1 MSSEER
7 FTMDDYREMWAELGI
22 DLEAHD
28 GLLAVLPP
36 LFQDTILTQK
46 GRPARMAYFDN
57 VFAEVHGMRIRE
69 LVNHKKAGGIVV
81 GTFCTYVPEEL
92 IIAAGGIAVGLCGGA
107 DMAQEAAGQYLP
119 GNICPLIKS
128 SLGFKLG
135 KVCPYYESCDLLV
148 GETTCDGKKKFYEI
162 LGELQEVY
170 VMELPQK
177 KGERDVALWRGEV
190 RAFVER
196 LEGLTGKKIKEDAL
210 RDGVRIVNGK
220 RRALQRLAEL
230 RKSDPPVI
238 SGLDSLLVDQIAFY
252 DEPRRLAVKV
262 NELCDELEKR
272 RDSGRGPDLPSH
284 PRILMTGCPVA
295 IPNWKL
301 ASVIETSGA
310 VVAMDELCTG
320 IRYFRNLV
328 DEDAQDMDNMLDAIA
343 DRYLK
348 IDCAV
353 FTPNDERIENILDIT
368 NEYDIDAVVYYAL
381 QFCDPYSVESY
392 KVQKALDKAGVPM
405 LYLETDYGTGDVAQ
419 MKTRVEALI
428 EMTRARKAE
437 S

>member
-1 MSSEER
+1 
-7 FTMDDYREMWAELGI
+7 MDDYHEMWAELGI

-28 GLLAVLPP
+28 GLLGVLPP
-36 LFQDTILTQK
+36 LFQDTILSQK

-57 VFAEVHGMRIRE
+57 VFAEVHGMRIKE
-69 LVNHKKAGGIVV
+69 LVNHKKAGGVVV

-107 DMAQEAAGQYLP
+107 DIAPEAAAKYLP

-162 LGELQEVY
+162 LGELQDVY

-177 KGERDVALWRGEV
+177 KGERDTALWRGEV
-190 RAFVER
+190 RAFVSR
-196 LEGLTGKKIKEDAL
+196 LEELTGKKIEEGALSDAIT
-210 RDGVRIVNGK
+210 IVNNK
-220 RRALQRLAEL
+220 RKALLRLAEL

-238 SGLDSLLVDQIAFY
+238 SGLDALLVDQIAFY
-252 DEPRRLAVKV
+252 DDPRRLAVKV

-272 RDSGRGPDLPSH
+272 RESGKGPDLPNH
-284 PRILMTGCPVA
+284 PRVLVTGCPMA

-310 VVAMDELCTG
+310 VLAMDELCTG

-328 DEDAQDMDNMLDAIA
+328 DESQKDMEGMLDAIA

-353 FTPNDERIENILDIT
+353 FTPNDERVENILQIT
-368 NEYDIDAVVYYAL
+368 REYRIDAVVYYSL

-392 KVQKALDKAGVPM
+392 KVGKALEKEGVPM
-405 LYLETDYGTGDVAQ
+405 LYLETDYGTGDVGQ
-419 MKTRVEALI
+419 LKTRIEALF
-428 EMTRARKAE
+428 EMTRAGIQP
-437 S
+437 

>member
-1 MSSEER
+1 
-7 FTMDDYREMWAELGI
+7 MDDYREMWAELGL
-22 DLEAHD
+22 DLDAHD
-28 GLLAVLPP
+28 VLLGVLPP
-36 LFQDTILTQK
+36 LFQDTYLSQK

-57 VFAEVHGMRIRE
+57 VFAEVHGMRIKE
-69 LVNHKKAGGIVV
+69 LVNHRKAGGVVV

-107 DMAQEAAGQYLP
+107 DVAPEAAAKYLP

-162 LGELQEVY
+162 LGEFQDVY
-170 VMELPQK
+170 VMDLPQK
-177 KGERDVALWRGEV
+177 KGERDVALWHGEV
-190 RAFVER
+190 RAFVSR
-196 LEGLTGKKIKEDAL
+196 LEKLTGKKLDEGALKDAT
-210 RDGVRIVNGK
+210 RVVNNK
-220 RRALQRLAEL
+220 RKALLRLAEL

-238 SGLDSLLVDQIAFY
+238 SGLDALLVDQIAFY
-252 DEPRRLAVKV
+252 DDPRRLAVKV

-272 RDSGRGPDLPSH
+272 RESGKGPDLPNH
-284 PRILMTGCPVA
+284 PRVLVTGCPMA

-310 VVAMDELCTG
+310 VLAMDELCTG

-328 DEDAQDMDNMLDAIA
+328 DEDQKDMEGMLDAIA

-353 FTPNDERIENILDIT
+353 FTPNDERVQNILQIT
-368 NEYDIDAVVYYAL
+368 REYGIDAVIYYSL

-392 KVQKALDKAGVPM
+392 KVGKALEKAGVPM
-405 LYLETDYGTGDVAQ
+405 LYLETDYGTGDTGQ
-419 MKTRVEALI
+419 LKTRIEALF
-428 EMTRARKAE
+428 EMTRAGT
-437 S
+437 

>member
-1 MSSEER
+1 MGG
-7 FTMDDYREMWAELGI
+7 YREMWFELGI
-22 DLEAHD
+22 DLDAHD
-28 GLLAVLPP
+28 GLLAALQP
-36 LFQDTILTQK
+36 LFKNTFLSQR
-46 GRPARMAYFDN
+46 GRPERMAYFDN
-57 VFAEVHGMRIRE
+57 VFAEVHGLRIKE
-69 LVNHKKAGGIVV
+69 LVKHKKAGGVVV
-81 GTFCTYVPEEL
+81 GSFCTYVPEEL

-107 DMAQEAAGQYLP
+107 DVAPEAASTYLP
-119 GNICPLIKS
+119 VNICPLIKS

-162 LGELQEVY
+162 LDELQDVY

-177 KGERDVALWRGEV
+177 KGERDIELWRGEV
-190 RAFVER
+190 RAFVSR
-196 LEGLTGKKIKEDAL
+196 LEELTGKKIEEDAL
-210 RDGVRIVNGK
+210 RDAIEVVNDK
-220 RRALQRLAEL
+220 RRALLRLAEL

-238 SGLDSLLVDQIAFY
+238 SGLDALLVNQIAFY
-252 DEPRRLAVKV
+252 DDPHRLTVKV

-272 RDSGRGPDLPSH
+272 LENGEGPDLPSH
-284 PRILMTGCPVA
+284 PRVLVTGCPMA

-301 ASVIETSGA
+301 SSVIETSGA

-328 DEDAQDMDNMLDAIA
+328 EDSRKGMDGVLDAIA

-353 FTPNDERIENILDIT
+353 FTPNDERVENILQIARDYRI
-368 NEYDIDAVVYYAL
+368 EAVIYYSL

-392 KVQKALDKAGVPM
+392 KVEKALEKERIPM
-405 LYLETDYGTGDVAQ
+405 LYLETDYGTGDVGQ
-419 MKTRVEALI
+419 LKTRIEALF
-428 EMTRARKAE
+428 EMTWAVTPR
-437 S
+437 